1 MNRQLLFKTILLF
14 VCVTGMNYVIGQ
26 ENISLYHH
34 KNNIEKLNFNPALFK
49 DEKNHAQLGL
59 FTFGS
64 GANSN
69 FLYSD
74 LIHKGTGD
82 LADSLVIDIPKFR
95 NALAKENHLSVS
107 ANTSILN
114 LIIRTGNKRTKRNVS
129 DYPNYF
135 GFRIS
140 QRLSGTFLFDQNYI
154 ELLTKGNAPFYSNFF
169 QTGQAK
175 IDLCAFNEISISHGR
190 QLSERLWVGLRAKV
204 LQGLFD
210 ITTKN
215 FSLSLQGYELDNYV
229 DVQAQAAI
237 SISGPISVL
246 FDENRFI
253 NDIDTQSIE
262 INPFSMANPGYAFD
276 FGLVYE
282 VFEDMFLSLS
292 VTDLGQ
298 IYWRQDIQQ
307 ISLNTQ
313 YRYDPLVFDNSYDE
327 SLENYVSP
335 SDLLD
340 ELTDDV
346 ENAFVWSDEDGKYT
360 KKLASKFF
368 AGLNYDINPKFN
380 IGVAFMNSNFNGMD
394 DTLLSLSTNMLLL
407 NTLTFSPTFINSNGN
422 NMMGCS
428 LGLTVG
434 PLQIFGAISDTSVLV
449 NPENSY
455 RPDIQLGLILRL
467 EKER

>member
-1 MNRQLLFKTILLF
+1 
-14 VCVTGMNYVIGQ
+14 
-26 ENISLYHH
+26 
-34 KNNIEKLNFNPALFK
+34 
-49 DEKNHAQLGL
+49 
-59 FTFGS
+59 
-64 GANSN
+64 
-69 FLYSD
+69 
-74 LIHKGTGD
+74 
-82 LADSLVIDIPKFR
+82 
-95 NALAKENHLSVS
+95 
-107 ANTSILN
+107 
-114 LIIRTGNKRTKRNVS
+114 
-129 DYPNYF
+129 
-135 GFRIS
+135 
-140 QRLSGTFLFDQNYI
+140 
-154 ELLTKGNAPFYSNFF
+154 
-169 QTGQAK
+169 
-175 IDLCAFNEISISHGR
+175 
-190 QLSERLWVGLRAKV
+190 
-204 LQGLFD
+204 
-210 ITTKN
+210 
-215 FSLSLQGYELDNYV
+215 
-229 DVQAQAAI
+229 
-237 SISGPISVL
+237 
-246 FDENRFI
+246 
-253 NDIDTQSIE
+253 
-262 INPFSMANPGYAFD
+262 
-276 FGLVYE
+276 
-282 VFEDMFLSLS
+282 MFLSLS

-346 ENAFVWSDEDGKYT
+346 ENAFVWSDEEGKYT

-434 PLQIFGAISDTSVLV
+434 PLQIFGAISDTSALV